1 MNKFKKFLKEHSDE
15 IAIIG
20 AGFLIGVSV
29 AGAWYLQNLHK
40 EDLRKAACYGFWGA
54 IEWYDREVP
63 DAKIKDVWLAW
74 SKANPGKQVLS

>member
-1 MNKFKKFLKEHSDE
+1 MDKIKKFLKEHSDE

-20 AGFLIGVSV
+20 AGFLV
-29 AGAWYLQNLHK
+29 AGIWYLQNLHK

-63 DAKIKDVWLAW
+63 DAKIKDVWAAW
-74 SKANPGKQVLS
+74 SGANPGKQVLS